1 MTHIEDV
8 LLFAIAQE
16 GKPYLMGAEAD
27 AADPDPPMFDC
38 SELVQ
43 WACARAEVVP
53 VMPDGAFWQYRHC
66 AQAGT
71 LISVD
76 EGIDT
81 RGALLFRVVSA
92 GPPSHFDDVPHVAM
106 SAGDGMTVE
115 ARGHAWGIGSWGSPG
130 RFQAAAL
137 IPGVDYSP
145 SQHQL
150 TPEQAEELMPP
161 SPALVVTATEEYT
174 FERGVDAALW
184 CLRKH
189 AGDKTSLDGILTS
202 GPTAH
207 LAVDGR
213 IVVEGRGTD
222 ATTWRIVIRG
232 EQLVDDKPPAD
243 PFEVLEAW
251 DSIGGLS

>member
-16 GKPYLMGAEAD
+16 GKPYILGAEAD
-27 AADPDPPMFDC
+27 AADPDPPAFDC

-43 WACARAEVVP
+43 WACDRAEVAP
-53 VMPDGAFWQYRHC
+53 VMPDGAYWQYRHC
-66 AQAGT
+66 LLNGT

-76 EGIDT
+76 AGIAT
-81 RGALLFRVVSA
+81 RGALLFRENVSV
-92 GPPSHFDDVPHVAM
+92 PSKFDDVPHVAL

-115 ARGHAWGIGSWGSPG
+115 ARGRAWGVGSWGSPG
-130 RFQAAAL
+130 RFQAAGL

-145 SQHQL
+145 SKQQL

-161 SPALVVTATEEYT
+161 SPALIVTATEEYT

-184 CLRKH
+184 CIRKH
-189 AGDKTSLDGILTS
+189 AADQMSLGGILTS

-213 IVVEGRGTD
+213 IVVEARGTD
-222 ATTWRIVIRG
+222 ATTFRLVIRG
-232 EQLVDDKPPAD
+232 EQQVDGEPPAD
-243 PFEVLEAW
+243 PFEVLEDWA
-251 DSIGGLS
+251 SIGGLS